1 MIQDDSLF
9 FYLFQM
15 GTKEPITRTHE
26 SRGRGYVKPVC
37 KQFLPQPSSH
47 TPSPLVPTSTPIRGL
62 QDLLHQRTLNQFFD
76 LQPNWKNS
84 DENYFK

>member
-15 GTKEPITRTHE
+15 GTKEPITCTHE

-47 TPSPLVPTSTPIRGL
+47 TPGPLVPISTPIRFARPPPSTDAEPIL
-62 QDLLHQRTLNQFFD
+62 RFAAKLEKLR
-76 LQPNWKNS
+76 
-84 DENYFK
+84 